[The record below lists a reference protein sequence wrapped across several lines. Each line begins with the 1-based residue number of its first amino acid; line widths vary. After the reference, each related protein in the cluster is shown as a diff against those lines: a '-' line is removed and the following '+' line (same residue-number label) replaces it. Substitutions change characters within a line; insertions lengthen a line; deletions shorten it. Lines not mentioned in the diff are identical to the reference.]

1 MGNQDSKD
9 NNNAATAVEAV
20 NVNENTNANTNVHQ
34 QALNIAVTINNN
46 HITASTKPQNN
57 NTVELSEE
65 ATKYQHYLKFL
76 YKNNF
81 VSLTYDDL
89 CAFIVQYHWRRF
101 YIEKLRKQRKG
112 IIDVIYSSLETNP
125 NVASHQ
131 NQTFNILDTKRYR
144 YRCYDLMKY
153 KQLAKVLNEV
163 QSKVLPA
170 IFINGFYIGGF
181 DKLQELE
188 DLKLIHRIINQEYN
202 DTCLQCHIAR
212 NDNDS
217 DINVCPY
224 CYKKYLFFTEQEEQ
238 RYDVFARRHSG

>member
-1 MGNQDSKD
+1 MGK
-9 NNNAATAVEAV
+9 
-20 NVNENTNANTNVHQ
+20 
-34 QALNIAVTINNN
+34 
-46 HITASTKPQNN
+46 
-57 NTVELSEE
+57 
-65 ATKYQHYLKFL
+65 
-76 YKNNF
+76 
-81 VSLTYDDL
+81 
-89 CAFIVQYHWRRF
+89 YHWRRF

-112 IIDVIYSSLETNP
+112 MIDVIYSSLETNA

-153 KQLAKVLNEV
+153 KQLAKLLNEV
-163 QSKVLPA
+163 HSNALPA

-188 DLKLIHRIINQEYN
+188 DLKLIHRIVNQEYN

-212 NDNDS
+212 NDNQ

-224 CYKKYLFFTEQEEQ
+224 CYKKYLFFAEHDEQ
-238 RYDVFARRHSG
+238 RYDVFERRFSG

>member
-9 NNNAATAVEAV
+9 NNNAATAVEAL
-20 NVNENTNANTNVHQ
+20 NVNENTNANTNVHH

-46 HITASTKPQNN
+46 HITSPTKPQNN

-212 NDNDS
+212 NDNDG

-238 RYDVFARRHSG
+238 RYDVFSRRHSG

>member
-9 NNNAATAVEAV
+9 DNNAATAVEAL
-20 NVNENTNANTNVHQ
+20 NANASTNTNVNTHQ
-34 QALNIAVTINNN
+34 QALNIAVTINNT
-46 HITASTKPQNN
+46 HITSPTTQNK

-112 IIDVIYSSLETNP
+112 IIDVIYSSLETNT

-170 IFINGFYIGGF
+170 IFMNGFYIG
-181 DKLQELE
+181 
-188 DLKLIHRIINQEYN
+188 
-202 DTCLQCHIAR
+202 
-212 NDNDS
+212 
-217 DINVCPY
+217 
-224 CYKKYLFFTEQEEQ
+224 
-238 RYDVFARRHSG
+238 